1 MVWPVQDDLPGVG
14 GDSGGAGREDPDRQ
28 AQHRRQ
34 PGRDPSVRRDEHSDA
49 DSVQGRGA
57 RGTPDRGE
65 AQGPAARR
73 DLGLPVGLPLAVG
86 DRGDAVSDVQHRLAA
101 ILPGAPVDAD
111 GIFGPGTR
119 AALEAFQ
126 RLRGLRVDGVCGAQ
140 TWNTLVEA
148 GFRMGDRFLYR
159 RTPMLRGD
167 DVAEL
172 QQRLCTLGFDTGRVD
187 GIFGDA
193 TVQALD
199 EFQRNAGIP
208 VDGIVG
214 GATLLELLRLESRHH
229 EPALV
234 SAVRARATLRDAPPT
249 LQGRHVA
256 VGESGG
262 LGSVTGALR
271 RRLTLAGIRVTEL
284 HHPDDAVQAR
294 EANELGVDVFVGL
307 RLNPSTSTCRAAF
320 WSGTHDE
327 SPGGRRLAEL
337 VQLTA
342 PGALDVPDTGTH
354 GMSVPILRETRMPA
368 VLVEVG
374 PASSVVERA
383 LSLATALSSAL
394 GRWADASWD

>member
-1 MVWPVQDDLPGVG
+1 M
-14 GDSGGAGREDPDRQ
+14 
-28 AQHRRQ
+28 
-34 PGRDPSVRRDEHSDA
+34 
-49 DSVQGRGA
+49 
-57 RGTPDRGE
+57 
-65 AQGPAARR
+65 
-73 DLGLPVGLPLAVG
+73 
-86 DRGDAVSDVQHRLAA
+86 QHRLAA
-101 ILPGAPVDAD
+101 ILPGTPVDAD

-193 TVQALD
+193 TVRALD
-199 EFQRNAGIP
+199 EFQRNAGLP

-214 GATLLELLRLESRHH
+214 GATLLELMRLESRHH

-234 SAVRARATLRDAPPT
+234 SAVRARAALRDAPPT
-249 LQGRHVA
+249 LRGRHIA

-271 RRLTLAGIRVTEL
+271 RRLTWGGIRVTEL
-284 HHPDDAVQAR
+284 HHPDDAVQAK

-307 RLNPSTSTCRAAF
+307 RLNPSTSGCRTAF
-320 WSGTHDE
+320 WSGRHDE
-327 SPGGRRLAEL
+327 SLGGRRLAEL
-337 VQLTA
+337 VQAARPRGAGGHRRRRARHVGA
-342 PGALDVPDTGTH
+342 PAARDAHACGADRGGAGQPRGR
-354 GMSVPILRETRMPA
+354 GYA
-368 VLVEVG
+368 G
-374 PASSVVERA
+374 PRRRPGHRA
-383 LSLATALSSAL
+383 RPL
-394 GRWADASWD
+394 GRRLLGLITR